1 MSDVEVRRRLRG
13 MMVPLVTPFSA
24 SLEID
29 WPAFDAHVAR
39 MLDAGVG
46 VLIPGDLV
54 GESWALEMDEKIA
67 LIERTVRLAA
77 GRAAVVAKI
86 SVPSLPAAARLTRA
100 AQVAGA
106 DAVKLALPAAD
117 TAHDALMEYV
127 QAAGVASGLPFLL
140 ETNGADVPLAV
151 LDRLAERAGLV
162 GIEETSRD
170 VDRFALLV
178 ERYAP
183 LLAVICGAED
193 VLGFA
198 LLLGAAGFMTATPNL
213 APSFM
218 RVLWEAGAAGDAPRT
233 LEPFRRLLRY
243 RRLFDAELRAG
254 HPMFV
259 TYTKAALELAGHA
272 VGPPRPPLR
281 RLTEAER
288 ATLGVVVAR
297 ELGVPLGDA

>member
-1 MSDVEVRRRLRG
+1 MSAADVRQRLRG
-13 MMVPLVTPFSA
+13 VMVPLVTPFRP

-29 WPAFDAHVAR
+29 WPAFDAHVMR
-39 MLDAGVG
+39 MLDAGFG

-77 GRAAVVAKI
+77 GRAVVVAKI
-86 SVPSLPAAARLTRA
+86 SVPSLPAAGRLARA
-100 AQVAGA
+100 AREAGA
-106 DAVKLALPAAD
+106 DAVKIALPAAD
-117 TAHDALMEYV
+117 TAHDALLEYV
-127 QAAGVASGLPFLL
+127 DAAGSGSGLPFLL

-151 LDRLAERAGLV
+151 LDRLTDHSGLV

-183 LLAVICGAED
+183 RLAVICGAED
-193 VLGFA
+193 VLA
-198 LLLGAAGFMTATPNL
+198 HTLLLGAAGFMTATPNF

-218 RVLWEAGAAGDAPRT
+218 RALWAAGAVADAPRT
-233 LEPFRRLLRY
+233 LEQFRRLRRY
-243 RRLFDAELRAG
+243 RRRFDAELRAG

-288 ATLGVVVAR
+288 ATLGVVVSR
-297 ELGVPLGDA
+297 ELGVPLVGA